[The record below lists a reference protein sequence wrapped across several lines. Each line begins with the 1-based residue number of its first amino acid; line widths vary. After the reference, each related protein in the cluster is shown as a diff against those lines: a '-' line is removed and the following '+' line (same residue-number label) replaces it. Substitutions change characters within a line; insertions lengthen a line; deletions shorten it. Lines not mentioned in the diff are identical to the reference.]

1 MFIVVAVTQ
10 LLIVPLAVAAA
21 AVGCWWLLIFCV
33 VYVTLL
39 NSSLGRHFT
48 WIVAVIVISVQK

>member
-10 LLIVPLAVAAA
+10 LLIVPLAVAAG
-21 AVGCWWLLIFCV
+21 VGCWWLLVFCV